1 MANGWTPERRKK
13 QSELIRAWKPWEK
26 ATGAKTMEGKDKSKM
41 NALKHGGRCA
51 SVRELHKLM
60 AEYSRME
67 REARLL
73 IQ

>member
-1 MANGWTPERRKK
+1 MANGWPPERRKK
-13 QSELIRAWKPWEK
+13 QSEMMKQLQPWIK
-26 ATGAKTMEGKDKSKM
+26 STGPRTPEGKKRASQ
-41 NALKHGGRCA
+41 NAYKHGGRCA

>member
-1 MANGWTPERRKK
+1 
-13 QSELIRAWKPWEK
+13 
-26 ATGAKTMEGKDKSKM
+26 MEGKDKSKM